1 MPTTEASTPPPPP
14 PPPPS
19 TNEQEQP
26 TPATPTMNNA
36 TSVNNTE
43 STPVSTTLNMN
54 STPNDKTTHKDRIR
68 LKGKFPST
76 MTPSGRQDVLALKQQ
91 LADALGENGPLYWDA
106 LKDFVAGKLN
116 RQEFD
121 FYANLYLSRENAYLH
136 NAFILSTIHNAQA
149 AHPPPSKHRSVGWAK
164 RKRGK
169 DGSLDGSQDRD
180 PQKRRLKMDVMSLSK
195 ADRDRLKQLVKSGD
209 KERLRPFV
217 DQVLGPRISRVPP
230 LPLPA
235 EQLPP
240 TFNSDYARGLLAPL
254 CTDLKELPGPETLR
268 ARMTSI
274 ALEQGLVGGV
284 SEDVVSA
291 MLFATESYIK
301 SAIAN
306 AISKRRVNRTIG
318 VRMRKDTDETRAMAL
333 EQMSLTAPTSSI
345 QQSSSSSERDSIQD
359 VHMSEA
365 GNDTKNEDE
374 ESSTTSSSVDTPGDS
389 ISLRDL
395 AFSFSVSPYVLV
407 ENPLSAERL
416 TALLTDSEDEETDD
430 DLGDSSSEGGFEL

>member
-1 MPTTEASTPPPPP
+1 
-14 PPPPS
+14 
-19 TNEQEQP
+19 
-26 TPATPTMNNA
+26 
-36 TSVNNTE
+36 
-43 STPVSTTLNMN
+43 
-54 STPNDKTTHKDRIR
+54 
-68 LKGKFPST
+68 
-76 MTPSGRQDVLALKQQ
+76 
-91 LADALGENGPLYWDA
+91 
-106 LKDFVAGKLN
+106 
-116 RQEFD
+116 
-121 FYANLYLSRENAYLH
+121 
-136 NAFILSTIHNAQA
+136 
-149 AHPPPSKHRSVGWAK
+149 
-164 RKRGK
+164 
-169 DGSLDGSQDRD
+169 
-180 PQKRRLKMDVMSLSK
+180 
-195 ADRDRLKQLVKSGD
+195 
-209 KERLRPFV
+209 
-217 DQVLGPRISRVPP
+217 
-230 LPLPA
+230 
-235 EQLPP
+235 
-240 TFNSDYARGLLAPL
+240 
-254 CTDLKELPGPETLR
+254 
-268 ARMTSI
+268 MTSI

-345 QQSSSSSERDSIQD
+345 QQSSSSSERDSTQD